1 MVPLIKR
8 STDSLVAV
16 IGEKATAEVTFEAIE
31 YVCLIPATL
40 LLSYTCIYKFLP
52 RENFRQFCHPLS
64 LEKILLH
71 EFFPALEDMVI
82 FIKIFLQKISVIIII
97 YKGS

>member
-31 YVCLIPATL
+31 YVCLKTATIL
-40 LLSYTCIYKFLP
+40 LISYNNMFYYKVQLLILVSAYLNWNILP
-52 RENFRQFCHPLS
+52 R
-64 LEKILLH
+64 
-71 EFFPALEDMVI
+71 A
-82 FIKIFLQKISVIIII
+82 IS
-97 YKGS
+97 